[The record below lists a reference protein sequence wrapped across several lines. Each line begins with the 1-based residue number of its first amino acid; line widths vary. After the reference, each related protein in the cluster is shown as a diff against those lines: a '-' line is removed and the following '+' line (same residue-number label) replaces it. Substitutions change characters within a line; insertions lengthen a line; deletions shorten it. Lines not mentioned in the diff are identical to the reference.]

1 MICAQLPQMR
11 SAHVVSR
18 RTIVE
23 GGVKGFCQKNCVAS
37 MLITSPV
44 VVNTASIVIHLRV
57 VILIIN
63 QGPRSQLER

>member
-1 MICAQLPQMR
+1 MS
-11 SAHVVSR
+11 SASAPSSRGVSKASAR
-18 RTIVE
+18 
-23 GGVKGFCQKNCVAS
+23 KNCVAS

>member
-1 MICAQLPQMR
+1 
-11 SAHVVSR
+11 
-18 RTIVE
+18 
-23 GGVKGFCQKNCVAS
+23 